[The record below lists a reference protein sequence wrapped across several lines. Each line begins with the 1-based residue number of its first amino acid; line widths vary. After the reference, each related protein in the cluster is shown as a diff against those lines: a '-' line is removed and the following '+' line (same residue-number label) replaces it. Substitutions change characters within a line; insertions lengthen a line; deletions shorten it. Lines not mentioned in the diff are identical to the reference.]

1 MSEIQTGIYKRLL
14 GYTARHKGFLVIAV
28 LAMIV
33 SALTEPAFA
42 LLMKPLLNGSFVD
55 QDASVT
61 RWVAASLLFIF
72 ILRGISTFITSY
84 YMAKIGWSVIKALRL
99 ELFSRYLSMPTAF
112 FDHASSGQLISR
124 ITYNTEQVA
133 NAASDS
139 LTQLIRDS
147 LTVIGLLT
155 VMIYLSW
162 QMTLGFLFVAP
173 LVTAIVVYVTRRF
186 RSISRRIQGS
196 MGDVTHIT
204 EEMVHGHRI
213 IKVFNGQEYE
223 QSHFEAANEKN
234 RMLNLKM
241 VVTKSASTPIVQAIL
256 GIVLVA
262 IILFAT
268 SPSMKAHIDVGTF
281 MSFMSA
287 MMMLMA
293 PVKRLTDVNATIQ
306 RGIAA
311 GESIFAVLDSE
322 QEQDTGTVSM
332 ETSNG
337 QLIFDQV
344 SFSYTGSEKR
354 VLKDISFSA
363 EKGQTIAL
371 VGMSG
376 SGKSSLVNLLPRLYQ
391 VTEGRI
397 LLDGISIDDIKLT
410 DLRNQIAYVGQ
421 EVTLFNDTVRNNIA
435 YGRMQESSD
444 EEIIEAAQ
452 SANAW
457 EFIKDM
463 PAGLDTQVGEKGA
476 LLSGGQRQRIAIARA
491 LLKDAPL
498 LILDEATASLD
509 TESEKLIQKAIEN
522 LSRNRT
528 TLVIAHRLKTIEHAD
543 KILVLENGEIIEQ
556 GNHSELIQKKG
567 RYTSLHNIQFSDKT
581 L

>member
-1 MSEIQTGIYKRLL
+1 MSKSQPGIYKRLL
-14 GYTARHKGFLVIAV
+14 GYTVRHKGFLIIAI
-28 LAMIV
+28 LAMVV

-61 RWVAASLLFIF
+61 RWVAASLLLIF
-72 ILRGISTFITSY
+72 VLRGIATFVTSY
-84 YMAKIGWSVIKALRL
+84 YMAKIGWSVIKSLRL
-99 ELFSRYLSMPTAF
+99 ELFARYLSMPTAF

-139 LTQLIRDS
+139 LTQLVRDS
-147 LTVIGLLT
+147 LTVIGLLA

-186 RSISRRIQGS
+186 RRISRKIQGS

-223 QSHFEAANEKN
+223 QSHFEQANEKN
-234 RMLNLKM
+234 QLLNLKM

-262 IILFAT
+262 VILFAT
-268 SPSMKAHIDVGTF
+268 SPSMKEHIDVGTF

-311 GESIFAVLDSE
+311 GESIFTVLDSE
-322 QEQDTGTVSM
+322 QEKDTGTVSM

-337 QLIFDQV
+337 QLKFEQV
-344 SFSYTGSEKR
+344 SFSYAGIEKM

-363 EKGQTIAL
+363 KKGQTIAL

-376 SGKSSLVNLLPRLYQ
+376 AGKSSLVNLLPRLYQ

-444 EEIIEAAQ
+444 EEIINAAK

-457 EFIKDM
+457 EFIQNM
-463 PAGLDTQVGEKGA
+463 PTGLDTQVGEKGA

-498 LILDEATASLD
+498 LILDEATAALD

-543 KILVLENGEIIEQ
+543 RILVLEDGKIIEQ
-556 GNHSELIQKKG
+556 GSHSELMKKKG
-567 RYTSLHNIQFSDKT
+567 RYTSLHNIQFSDKDS
-581 L
+581 

>member
-1 MSEIQTGIYKRLL
+1 MSETQIGIYKRLL
-14 GYTARHKGFLVIAV
+14 GYTARHKGYLVIAI
-28 LAMIV
+28 LAMII

-55 QDASVT
+55 QDATVT
-61 RWVAASLLFIF
+61 RWVAAGLLFIF
-72 ILRGISTFITSY
+72 VMRGISTFVTSY
-84 YMAKIGWSVIKALRL
+84 FMANIGWSVIKTLRL
-99 ELFSRYLSMPTAF
+99 ELFSRYLSMPTTF

-139 LTQLIRDS
+139 LTQLVRDS
-147 LTVIGLLT
+147 LTVIGLLA

-173 LVTAIVVYVTRRF
+173 LVTVIVVYVTRRF
-186 RSISRRIQGS
+186 RNISRRIQGS

-223 QSHFEAANEKN
+223 QSHFEVANEKN

-256 GIVLVA
+256 GVVLVA

-268 SPSMKAHIDVGTF
+268 SPTMKEHIDVGTF

-311 GESIFAVLDSE
+311 GESIFAVLDNE
-322 QEQDTGTVSM
+322 QEQDTGTVAM
-332 ETSNG
+332 ENSDG
-337 QLIFDQV
+337 KLVFEHV
-344 SFSYTGSEKR
+344 SFAYSGSEKQ
-354 VLKDISFSA
+354 VLKDISFTA

-397 LLDGISIDDIKLT
+397 LLDGVPINDIKLT

-435 YGRMQESSD
+435 YGRMQASSD
-444 EEIIEAAQ
+444 QEIIEAAK

-457 EFIKDM
+457 EFIQKM
-463 PAGLDTQVGEKGA
+463 PEGLDTQVGEKGA

-498 LILDEATASLD
+498 LILDEATAALD
-509 TESEKLIQKAIEN
+509 TESEKLIQQAIEN
-522 LSRNRT
+522 LAQDRT

-543 KILVLENGEIIEQ
+543 RILVLEDGEIIEQ
-556 GNHSELIQKKG
+556 GSHSELIKKSG
-567 RYTSLHNIQFSDKT
+567 RYTSLHNMHIEPQP
-581 L
+581 